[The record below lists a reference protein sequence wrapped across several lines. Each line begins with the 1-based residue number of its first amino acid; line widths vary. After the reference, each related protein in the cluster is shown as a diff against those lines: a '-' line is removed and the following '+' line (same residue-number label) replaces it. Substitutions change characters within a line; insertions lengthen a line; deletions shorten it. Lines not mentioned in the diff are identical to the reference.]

1 MPMKKNSTLR
11 TMIILGIIFLI
22 TYALADGIR
31 YGSTLGILMALMSLV
46 ALTVSIQLARKLSKL
61 KEEEEEA

>member
-11 TMIILGIIFLI
+11 TIIILGIILLI

>member
-11 TMIILGIIFLI
+11 TIIILGIIFLI

>member
-1 MPMKKNSTLR
+1 MKRNPALR
-11 TMIILGIIFLI
+11 TVLILGIIFLI

-31 YGSTLGILMALMSLV
+31 YGSTLGILMAVMSLV

-61 KEEEEEA
+61 NEEEEEA

>member
-1 MPMKKNSTLR
+1 MKKNSTLR
-11 TMIILGIIFLI
+11 TIIILGIILLI

>member
-11 TMIILGIIFLI
+11 TIIILGIIFLI
-22 TYALADGIR
+22 IYALADGIR

-61 KEEEEEA
+61 KEEEEEG

>member
-1 MPMKKNSTLR
+1 MKRNPALR
-11 TMIILGIIFLI
+11 NVLILGIIFLI

-31 YGSTLGILMALMSLV
+31 YGSTLGILMAVMSLV

>member
-1 MPMKKNSTLR
+1 MKRNPALR
-11 TMIILGIIFLI
+11 TVLILGIIFLI

-31 YGSTLGILMALMSLV
+31 YGSTLGILMAVMSLV

>member
-11 TMIILGIIFLI
+11 TIIILGIIFLI
-22 TYALADGIR
+22 IYALADGIR

>member
-1 MPMKKNSTLR
+1 MKRNRALR
-11 TMIILGIIFLI
+11 TVLILGIIFLI

-31 YGSTLGILMALMSLV
+31 YGSTLGILMAVMSLV

-61 KEEEEEA
+61 NEEEEEA

>member
-1 MPMKKNSTLR
+1 MKRNPALR
-11 TMIILGIIFLI
+11 TVLILGIISLI

-31 YGSTLGILMALMSLV
+31 YGSTLGILMAVMSLV

-61 KEEEEEA
+61 NEEEEEA